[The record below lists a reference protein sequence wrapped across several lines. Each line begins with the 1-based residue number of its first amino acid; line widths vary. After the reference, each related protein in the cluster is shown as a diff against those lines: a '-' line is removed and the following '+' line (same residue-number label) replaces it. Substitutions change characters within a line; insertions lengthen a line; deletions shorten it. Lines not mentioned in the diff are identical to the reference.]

1 MFVRD
6 DSFRVI
12 HHPNLNEKTLI
23 ATTFLKKGSIFW
35 FWGSFRKGTYETP
48 SCNDYEMQCGE
59 IIVDPQSYKEDSL
72 LQYTNA
78 PGPGELA
85 NLKATWKHVIH
96 GDKAAILCRA
106 LCDIHPNNQITI
118 DYGKEWFSSR
128 NLKSQSVHLDEFPVR
143 KRKTSV
149 KNPLIEHKYK
159 LRSNIKKRIYYDQ
172 KCRCAG
178 VVNGTDC

>member
-72 LQYTNA
+72 LQYCVEHCVTF
-78 PGPGELA
+78 
-85 NLKATWKHVIH
+85 I
-96 GDKAAILCRA
+96 
-106 LCDIHPNNQITI
+106 QII
-118 DYGKEWFSSR
+118 
-128 NLKSQSVHLDEFPVR
+128 KSQLIME
-143 KRKTSV
+143 
-149 KNPLIEHKYK
+149 KNGSHH
-159 LRSNIKKRIYYDQ
+159 
-172 KCRCAG
+172 A
-178 VVNGTDC
+178 T